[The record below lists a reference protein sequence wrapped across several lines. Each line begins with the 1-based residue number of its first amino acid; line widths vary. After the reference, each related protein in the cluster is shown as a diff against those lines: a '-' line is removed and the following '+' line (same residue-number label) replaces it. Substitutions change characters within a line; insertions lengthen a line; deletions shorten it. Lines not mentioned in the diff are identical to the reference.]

1 MALRLPSLMVPMPR
15 PEVAAADADLVRHR
29 LFEVWL
35 LRIRWLSLPP
45 GLPLVP
51 LFPPVAQLLYIPLL
65 VGIAIG
71 NLWLGKVVGGA
82 PDRRLLRKASR
93 VGTVLDWSAVL
104 VYLGLSA
111 GTYAHAILPAALLLL
126 VSTTGFRFGLVGLVV
141 AALTATLGIGVVLS
155 VHVSV
160 LDVLTPR
167 PAIELAIGWAI
178 LISLTAVSVAGVLY
192 SLGDWQLSEEKRRTR
207 QDADAL
213 RLKFGIS
220 AREWEILPLLARGFT
235 YQQVASELH
244 ISPETVKTHV
254 RHLGAKLEVTGR
266 VRVVEAARR
275 HGLLPRED
283 ATS

>member
-15 PEVAAADADLVRHR
+15 PEVAAADADLVRHW

-51 LFPPVAQLLYIPLL
+51 LFPLVAQLLYLPLL

-82 PDRRLLRKASR
+82 PDRRLLRKARR
-93 VGTVLDWSAVL
+93 VGTVLDWTAVL

-126 VSTTGFRFGLVGLVV
+126 VSTTGFRFGPVGLVV
-141 AALTATLGIGVVLS
+141 AALTATVGIGVVLS
-155 VHVSV
+155 LHVSL
-160 LDVLTPR
+160 LDALAPR

-192 SLGDWQLSEEKRRTR
+192 SLGDWQLSEEERHSH
-207 QDADAL
+207 QDAIAL

-220 AREWEILPLLARGFT
+220 AREWQMLPLLARGLT
-235 YQQVASELH
+235 YQQIASELH
-244 ISPETVKTHV
+244 ISPEN
-254 RHLGAKLEVTGR
+254 G
-266 VRVVEAARR
+266 
-275 HGLLPRED
+275 ED
-283 ATS
+283 ARPPPRR